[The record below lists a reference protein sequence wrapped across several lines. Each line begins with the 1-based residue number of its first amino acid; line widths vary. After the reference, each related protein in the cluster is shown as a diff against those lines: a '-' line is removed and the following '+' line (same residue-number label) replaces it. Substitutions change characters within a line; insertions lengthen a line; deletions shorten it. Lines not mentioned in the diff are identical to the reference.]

1 MKIWMWVYM
10 ILRRPLIM
18 YEISS
23 PEMENFETIPKTCKG
38 LFTPNESGS
47 EREKDQR
54 NEKYQSLYK
63 E

>member
-1 MKIWMWVYM
+1 
-10 ILRRPLIM
+10 M

-23 PEMENFETIPKTCKG
+23 PEMENFETIPKTCEG
-38 LFTPNESGS
+38 LFKPNESGS